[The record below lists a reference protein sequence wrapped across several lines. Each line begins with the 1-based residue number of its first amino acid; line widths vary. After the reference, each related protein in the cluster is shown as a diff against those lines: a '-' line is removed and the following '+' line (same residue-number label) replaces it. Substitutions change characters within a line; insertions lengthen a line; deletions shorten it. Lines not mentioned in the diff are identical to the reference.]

1 MNVTIYT
8 RFSPRPDA
16 STSESC
22 ETQRRICEEHALNH
36 GWTIA
41 ATFDDPDRSGADGC
55 REQLDAAI
63 RSLRRGDVLLVYK
76 WDRIARDL
84 MLALQYERQIES
96 RGAHVVAVTGDVPG
110 DNPHA
115 QFTRHILMAVAELER
130 KMIAERTRNAMR
142 TLQRNGRRMSAP
154 GRVPYGWR
162 VDPANASRIIPDER
176 ECSIIE
182 RIIADR
188 NAGKSY
194 GEIAR
199 TLDAES
205 ATQARSGHWSAK
217 VVRSVYLR
225 EAASTAAR
233 SSSKCSS

>member
-1 MNVTIYT
+1 MNATIYT

-16 STSESC
+16 ATSESC
-22 ETQRRICEEHALNH
+22 ETQRRICEEHAAKQ

-55 REQLDAAI
+55 REKLDAAI

-96 RGAHVVAVTGDVPG
+96 KGARVVAVTGDIPG

-115 QFTRHILMAVAELER
+115 KFTRHILMAVAELER
-130 KMIAERTRNAMR
+130 KMISERTRNAMR
-142 TLQRNGRRMSAP
+142 TLQKSGRRMSAP

-162 VDPANASRIIPDER
+162 VDGENGARIVPDER
-176 ECSIIE
+176 ERGIIRLILQSKKGGE
-182 RIIADR
+182 SYNAIAAKL
-188 NAGKSY
+188 NASP
-194 GEIAR
+194 
-199 TLDAES
+199 D
-205 ATQARSGHWSAK
+205 TQARNGHWSAK
-217 VVRSVYLR
+217 VVRSICLR
-225 EAASTAAR
+225 EIAQ
-233 SSSKCSS
+233 